1 MFVQRCNEYELQKLY
16 ETAQEA
22 SEIIKKTNQ
31 NYWLSHGSLL
41 GAIRHNSVVPWDD
54 DLDIAYPRECLESL
68 IKIVNENDWKFT
80 RLGPFH
86 AKIWNEKIFY
96 R

>member
-31 NYWLSHGSLL
+31 FFILFSQYLTETPSTPKPYLILL
-41 GAIRHNSVVPWDD
+41 DKLIEEASEKYFVGQVISAISKPF
-54 DLDIAYPRECLESL
+54 S
-68 IKIVNENDWKFT
+68 KI
-80 RLGPFH
+80 
-86 AKIWNEKIFY
+86 
-96 R
+96 